1 MSELRVEIDGGVA
14 VVTLNRPE
22 RRNAFTSA
30 MGRALGRAYRDL
42 DADDAVRVLVLTGA
56 APAFCAGADLAGG
69 GDTFASPDDA
79 AFSASPVDPPAFTL
93 RKPVIAAV
101 NGHAIGIGMTL
112 AMQADIRIVAA
123 DARYAIPQVR
133 LGVVPD
139 AMAHWTV
146 ARVAGMAVAA
156 DILLSGR
163 TFDGQEACRLGL
175 ASRCLP
181 AAEVLPAALDLSR
194 DMAVNVAPMSAALS
208 KRLLWDTAIHGY
220 QPTRVAELET
230 ELHLRVMGR
239 PDAAEGVRA
248 LLERRHPVWSAR
260 LSAEWKDLPES

>member
-1 MSELRVEIDGGVA
+1 MTGVRVEIAGGTA
-14 VVTLNRPE
+14 VVTLDRPE
-22 RRNAFTSA
+22 QRNAMTGA
-30 MGRALGRAYRDL
+30 MGRALGQAYREL
-42 DADDAVRVLVLTGA
+42 DGDDAVRVVVLTGA
-56 APAFCAGADLAGG
+56 GSAFCAGADLSAGA
-69 GDTFASPDDA
+69 DTFESPSDSG
-79 AFSASPVDPPAFTL
+79 FSASPVDPPAFAL

-133 LGVVPD
+133 FGVLPD

-163 TFDGQEACRLGL
+163 TFDGHEACRLGL

-181 AAEVLPAALDLSR
+181 ATDVLPAALDVAR
-194 DMAVNVAPMSAALS
+194 DLAVNVAPMSAALS
-208 KRLLWDTAIHGY
+208 KRLLWDTAIRGY
-220 QPTRVAELET
+220 HPTRVAELET

-239 PDAAEGVRA
+239 ADATEGVSA
-248 LLERRHPVWSAR
+248 FLEHRDPVWSAR
-260 LSAEWKDLPES
+260 LSAEWKDLPAS

>member
-1 MSELRVEIDGGVA
+1 MSDLLVEIAGGVA

-30 MGRALGRAYRDL
+30 MGRALGQAYREL

-56 APAFCAGADLAGG
+56 PPAFCAGADLSGG
-69 GDTFASPDDA
+69 GDTFGSPDSA
-79 AFSASPVDPPAFTL
+79 AFSASPVDPPAYAL

-112 AMQADIRIVAA
+112 AMQADIRILAT

-133 LGVVPD
+133 LGVLPD
-139 AMAHWTV
+139 ATAHWTV

-163 TFDGQEACRLGL
+163 AFDGAEACRLGL
-175 ASRCLP
+175 ASRSLP
-181 AAEVLPAALDLSR
+181 AAEVLPAALEMAR
-194 DMAVNVAPMSAALS
+194 DMAVNTAPMSAALC

-220 QPTRVAELET
+220 HPSYVAELET

-239 PDAAEGVRA
+239 PDAAEGVHAR
-248 LLERRHPVWSAR
+248 LEHRDPVWSAR
-260 LSAEWKDLPES
+260 LSAEWKDLPDS

>member
-1 MSELRVEIDGGVA
+1 MSDLLVEIAGGVA
-14 VVTLNRPE
+14 VLTLNRPA

-30 MGRALGRAYRDL
+30 MGRALGQAYREL
-42 DADDAVRVLVLTGA
+42 DADDSVRVLVLTGA
-56 APAFCAGADLAGG
+56 APAFCAGADLSGG
-69 GDTFASPDDA
+69 GDTFGSPDSA
-79 AFSASPVDPPAFTL
+79 AFSASPVDPPAYAL

-133 LGVVPD
+133 LGVLPD
-139 AMAHWTV
+139 ATAHWTV

-163 TFDGQEACRLGL
+163 TFDGAEACRLGL

-181 AAEVLPAALDLSR
+181 AADVLPAALETAR
-194 DMAVNVAPMSAALS
+194 DMAVNTAPMSAALC

-220 QPTRVAELET
+220 HPSYVAELET

-239 PDAAEGVRA
+239 PDAAEGVHA
-248 LLERRHPVWSAR
+248 LLEHRDPVWSAR
-260 LSAEWKDLPES
+260 LSAEWKDLPDS

>member
-14 VVTLNRPE
+14 VVTLDRPE

-30 MGRALGRAYRDL
+30 MGRALGQVYRDL
-42 DADDAVRVLVLTGA
+42 DADDEVRVLVLTGA

-69 GDTFASPDDA
+69 GDTFASPDSA
-79 AFSASPVDPPAFTL
+79 AFSASPVDPPAFAL

-133 LGVVPD
+133 LGVLPD

-163 TFDGQEACRLGL
+163 TFDGHEACRLGL

-181 AAEVLPAALDLSR
+181 AAEVLPAALDLAR

-208 KRLLWDTAIHGY
+208 KRLLWDTAIHGF
-220 QPTRVAELET
+220 QPARVAELET

-248 LLERRHPVWSAR
+248 LLEHRHPVWSAR